1 MALKLIGAAT
11 QVPLSEIM
19 ESEQKVRETT
29 SDIKLDDLMK
39 SMINHGQIHAVSL
52 LQNKDGTKELIN
64 GHRRFGAAKRGDF
77 ATLRANI
84 YEVPEGQEDDKDL
97 LISQH
102 LYAANMSEQLVPLER
117 ARFFEAL
124 MVDMDF
130 TVEQVAQALEGETVE
145 SVVETMRILQID
157 EEVLEVIQA
166 HPEKFTPTHLQVLA
180 DYASAAT
187 KGAWRIKPDEQMKI
201 VREIA
206 DQTNK
211 QVARDP
217 RKLELHIKSMV
228 NDRRNKEKQRNS
240 ETRRALTD
248 PVKTVF
254 KALDGLDTAVR
265 NLQNVDLSTITDID
279 AGDKGAALKRV
290 YDAIEQLTV
299 FNEDRLAKL
308 RVRKAAGQASW
319 PAPKLASSAS

>member
-1 MALKLIGAAT
+1 
-11 QVPLSEIM
+11 
-19 ESEQKVRETT
+19 
-29 SDIKLDDLMK
+29 
-39 SMINHGQIHAVSL
+39 
-52 LQNKDGTKELIN
+52 
-64 GHRRFGAAKRGDF
+64 
-77 ATLRANI
+77 
-84 YEVPEGQEDDKDL
+84 
-97 LISQH
+97 
-102 LYAANMSEQLVPLER
+102 
-117 ARFFEAL
+117 

-130 TVEQVAQALEGETVE
+130 TIEQVAMALEGETVE

-157 EEVLEVIQA
+157 EDVLDVIQA

-187 KGAWRIKPDEQMKI
+187 KVAWRIKPDEQMKI

-217 RKLELHIKSMV
+217 RKLELHIKSVV

-240 ETRRALTD
+240 DTRRALTD

-308 RVRKAAGQASW
+308 RVRKATGQASW